1 MMESTSI
8 QYEAVKAAVDEIL
21 NRSESMAGLFDEF
34 RASMGRIYQEDV
46 FEGEASE
53 SFNAKFNNLKKKFDV
68 YVQNVKDF
76 ANVIEGARQ
85 ETQATEQNIERMSQD
100 LAE

>member
-8 QYEAVKAAVDEIL
+8 HYEAVKAAVDEIL

-53 SFNAKFNNLKKKFDV
+53 SFNAKFNVLKTKFDA
-68 YVQNVKDF
+68 YVQTVKEF
-76 ANVIEGARQ
+76 AQVIEGARAQ
-85 ETQATEQNIERMSQD
+85 TQATEQSIQRAAED

>member
-8 QYEAVKAAVDEIL
+8 QYESVKAAVDEIL

-34 RASMGRIYQEDV
+34 RASMARIYQDDV
-46 FEGEASE
+46 FAGEASE
-53 SFNAKFNNLKKKFDV
+53 SFNDKFNNLKKKFDV
-68 YVQNVKDF
+68 YVQTVKDF
-76 ANVIEGARQ
+76 ANVIEGARE
-85 ETQATEQNIERMSQD
+85 ETQATEQNIEHMSQE

>member
-1 MMESTSI
+1 
-8 QYEAVKAAVDEIL
+8 
-21 NRSESMAGLFDEF
+21 
-34 RASMGRIYQEDV
+34 MGRIYQEDV

-76 ANVIEGARQ
+76 ASVIEGARQ